1 MNDLEDL
8 VEQVLL
14 WLRILY
20 KFGSQTIHR
29 PSKRNLGGSFYKQK
43 KSLGIMTRA
52 VTIAELGDQ
61 NVFTVDGTNNRVGIG
76 STQPTVKLD
85 VGGVVVAT
93 AFTGDGTGLTGVA
106 STDNIIT
113 GTAATFTGGVTVSG
127 GTTISGASNVNV
139 TGVITATK
147 FVGDGSE
154 LTGVSGFATALSS
167 DTTSILSSIFKTPR
181 TLTVGTGVSV
191 TVASDTASGNIAF
204 MREKDIHV
212 GAGSTFH
219 VGSGTTLITNV
230 LTIF

>member
-1 MNDLEDL
+1 
-8 VEQVLL
+8 
-14 WLRILY
+14 
-20 KFGSQTIHR
+20 
-29 PSKRNLGGSFYKQK
+29 
-43 KSLGIMTRA
+43 MTRA
-52 VTIAELGDQ
+52 VQIAELGDQ
-61 NVFTVDGTNNRVGIG
+61 NVFTIDGDNIRVGIG

-85 VGGVVVAT
+85 VDGVVVAT

-167 DTTSILSSIFKTPR
+167 DTTSILNSIFKTPR

-191 TVASDTASGNIAF
+191 TVESDAASGNIAF
-204 MREKDIHV
+204 MREGSIHV
-212 GAGSTFH
+212 GSGSTFH
-219 VGSGTTLITNV
+219 VGSGTTLLTNILSV
-230 LTIF
+230 F